1 MAKKKA
7 VRKKVGR
14 PLSERGARTQV
25 IAIKAYPEWK
35 DWLEEFRNARGDMN
49 FVDVIDA
56 GLKLLAKVEK
66 FREPPPR

>member
-14 PLSERGARTQV
+14 PMSARGARTQV
-25 IAIKAYPEWK
+25 LAIKAYPEWK
-35 DWLEEFRNARGDMN
+35 EWLEEFRTQRGDMN
-49 FVDVIDA
+49 LVDVIDA
-56 GLKLLAKVEK
+56 GLKMLAKHEK